1 MRAEWEPDEL
11 IDVWTL
17 VKGDRDLI
25 ANKAGATR
33 LGFAVMLKFSEI
45 EDLFPTYREEVPQAA
60 VDYLGS
66 LVRVEPA
73 LFAKYSWRGRTIEYH
88 RAQIR
93 RAYGTRPSTESD
105 EDRWAQWLAALEFRC
120 NHSAYRPVM
129 DAIDLLARYAGTD
142 SDQKLYAAAEKVP
155 VDGVVP
161 KAWLDGVVDD
171 DGRVERI
178 PYELCVLI
186 ALREALR
193 RREVYVQGAGRWK
206 DPDEDLPGD
215 FEDHRDLHYAA
226 LAKR

>member
-1 MRAEWEPDEL
+1 MRYGIYRIRHVAVTSEAYRGGRWLLFLIVVGDRFSVVADEGPQVRAEWEPDEL

-93 RAYGTRPSTESD
+93 RAYGTRPPTEDD
-105 EDRWAQWLAALEFRC
+105 EDRWAQWLADEMCPTETNRD
-120 NHSAYRPVM
+120 R
-129 DAIDLLARYAGTD
+129 LAA
-142 SDQKLYAAAEKVP
+142 
-155 VDGVVP
+155 
-161 KAWLDGVVDD
+161 
-171 DGRVERI
+171 
-178 PYELCVLI
+178 
-186 ALREALR
+186 ALR
-193 RREVYVQGAGRWK
+193 RRCRSEKVEPPSTGQVERVVASGC
-206 DPDEDLPGD
+206 
-215 FEDHRDLHYAA
+215 
-226 LAKR
+226 